1 MELEGQQG
9 GRPGA
14 GGVASVTR
22 LPVAADAPTTSY
34 GHRPFVGTHRVRL
47 EANGRFS
54 LPTALR
60 HAFGELA
67 VVRPYRDL
75 HLNVWTPAAFAA
87 VDAAVKAS
95 RPVEPRTR
103 RRVHQSALEIPFDK
117 QYRMILPEAARE
129 RVGIGEEIVLAGAME
144 TIEIWAV
151 DRWEREVAVDD
162 GDLFFDGF
170 EGL

>member
-1 MELEGQQG
+1 MELVGGTGKPEGRG
-9 GRPGA
+9 GTSL
-14 GGVASVTR
+14 VARSE
-22 LPVAADAPTTSY
+22 VAPDAPETVY
-34 GHRPFVGTHRVRL
+34 GHRPFMGAFPVRL

-54 LPTALR
+54 LPTGLR
-60 HAFGELA
+60 HAFGTLG
-67 VVRPYRDL
+67 VVRPYRDR
-75 HLNVWTPAAFAA
+75 HLNLWTPAAFAA

-103 RRVHQSALEIPFDK
+103 RRVHQSAQEIPFDK
-117 QYRMILPEAARE
+117 QYRMSLPEALRQ

-144 TIEIWAV
+144 TIEIWAA
-151 DRWEREVAVDD
+151 DRWEAEMAEDG